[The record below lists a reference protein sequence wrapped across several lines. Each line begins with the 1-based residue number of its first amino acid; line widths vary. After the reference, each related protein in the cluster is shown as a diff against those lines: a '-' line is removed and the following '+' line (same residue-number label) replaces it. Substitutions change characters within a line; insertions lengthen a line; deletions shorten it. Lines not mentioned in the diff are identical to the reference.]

1 MTFEETPEWK
11 QSIAM
16 RPACDA
22 VLCEVFHV
30 APAAIERFE
39 KTSPLFILD
48 KEHSIDM
55 RVRMPNGS
63 HLLGQEKALSHKFW
77 KFRTFT
83 MEFWQ
88 NRFTKEPGEFFKIA
102 SQFYLHG
109 YSDATGIAF
118 VEWKIL
124 DVLRVIDWLKACG
137 VDTLSNRTRPAGGSR
152 AAFLPIPYDKI
163 PRQFIIAQSH
173 GGPPCLTP

>member
-1 MTFEETPEWK
+1 MTFEETPEYK
-11 QSIAM
+11 QSITM

-22 VLCEVFHV
+22 VLCKVFCV
-30 APAAIERFE
+30 PPENIERFNKE
-39 KTSPLFILD
+39 NPLFILD

-55 RVRMPNGS
+55 RVMLANGS

-88 NRFTKEPGEFFKIA
+88 NRYTKEPGEFFKIA

-109 YSDATGIAF
+109 YSDESGVAF
-118 VEWKIL
+118 IEWKVL
-124 DVLRVIDWLKACG
+124 DVLRLIDWLKMYG
-137 VDTLSNRTRPAGGSR
+137 VDALSKVTRPSGGSR
-152 AAFLPIPYDKI
+152 AAFLWIEYDNIPSQCVIAEYR
-163 PRQFIIAQSH
+163 RQEGF
-173 GGPPCLTP
+173 